1 MANNEVMK
9 VLWVDNDPSVVEGT
23 QQMAEQY
30 NIDLPCFPNWEAA
43 EVELKDHFNE
53 FSAIILDAN
62 CEFSADSVEDKTFLA
77 YVLPRLSKI
86 FGEKHAEIP
95 WYVLSAGTMDEFD
108 LVLQMVNNDDRKKHN
123 EDWGPLLYFKD
134 KRYEDGS
141 TDLDKLFLNIRQ
153 SDDNSYQ
160 TKIRAIYSDVFRT
173 ISEKNNKLDKE
184 IENILMPTL
193 IALHFPETRT
203 EDASLSDFTQLRQVI
218 EYLFRACNQTGL
230 LPDECTLNGKINIQE
245 SLRYLSGENT
255 KHLGVRYGSYE
266 RGDHLFPQIVSENL
280 QQILNTA
287 NSCVHTADEN
297 PDESKNVVDYLDT
310 VGGERQLYSFV
321 LELCDVIVWYGK
333 YVQKHPDREKN
344 RRWCQSTKTGG
355 NKDKGK
361 PQPEKAKQGHGKPGF
376 DKREHEHNRKDR
388 DRNWQDRQKEN
399 IRIGDKGYYD
409 IIPHEEENNT
419 PVVTSEG
426 ISSEAYEH
434 QMMCVERDGRGNWH
448 CGKCLIIPRTPITEG
463 ERLEIYNIV
472 ANIKDSKDTYPLYAK
487 KYNKLNF

>member
-1 MANNEVMK
+1 MANNEIMK

-23 QQMAEQY
+23 QQRAEQY
-30 NIDLPCFPNWEAA
+30 NIDLPCFSNWEAA
-43 EVELKDHFNE
+43 ETELKDHFNE

-77 YVLPRLSKI
+77 YVLPRLSKL

-134 KRYEDGS
+134 KRYEDGT

-153 SDDNSYQ
+153 SDDSSYQ
-160 TKIRAIYSDVFRT
+160 TKIRTLYSDVFRT
-173 ISEKNNKLDKE
+173 IAEKNNKLDKE
-184 IENILMPTL
+184 IENILMPVL
-193 IALHFPETRT
+193 IALHFPETT
-203 EDASLSDFTQLRQVI
+203 TDNANLSSFTQLRQVI

-230 LPDECTLNGKINIQE
+230 LPDECALNGKINIQE

-266 RGDHLFPQIVSENL
+266 QGDHLFPQIVSENL

-287 NSCVHTADEN
+287 NACVHTADEN

-310 VGGERQLYSFV
+310 IGGDRQLYSFA

-333 YVQKHPDREKN
+333 YIQKHPDREKN
-344 RRWCQSTKTGG
+344 RRWCQST
-355 NKDKGK
+355 
-361 PQPEKAKQGHGKPGF
+361 
-376 DKREHEHNRKDR
+376 
-388 DRNWQDRQKEN
+388 
-399 IRIGDKGYYD
+399 
-409 IIPHEEENNT
+409 
-419 PVVTSEG
+419 
-426 ISSEAYEH
+426 
-434 QMMCVERDGRGNWH
+434 
-448 CGKCLIIPRTPITEG
+448 
-463 ERLEIYNIV
+463 
-472 ANIKDSKDTYPLYAK
+472 
-487 KYNKLNF
+487 